1 MMTIKEIS
9 ELTGVS
15 TRTLRYYDSIGLF
28 DPTEK
33 SESGYRLYDEKVLEV
48 LQQILYFR
56 ELDFPLKTIK
66 KIMEDPALDR
76 NKVLQMQRIC

>member
-33 SESGYRLYDEKVLEV
+33 SESGYRLYDAKG
-48 LQQILYFR
+48 YA
-56 ELDFPLKTIK
+56 
-66 KIMEDPALDR
+66 DPGKAALRASDR
-76 NKVLQMQRIC
+76 KH